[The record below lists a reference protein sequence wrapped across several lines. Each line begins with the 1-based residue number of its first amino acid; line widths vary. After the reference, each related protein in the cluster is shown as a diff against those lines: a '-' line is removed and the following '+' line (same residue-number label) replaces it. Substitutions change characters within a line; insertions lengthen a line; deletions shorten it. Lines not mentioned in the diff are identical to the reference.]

1 MKSFLAV
8 ACIGASASALST
20 SPIDALRAEAKRE
33 ENQNVQIHDYFANLE
48 AQDSGHEHQIKHDKN
63 LMMLQTR
70 TKISPV
76 DRVARQV
83 KADFANRIHISD
95 AFVASEQDDIKKE
108 KAIKGNKNLR
118 AFLQTG
124 WRSRAQAF
132 ITKHKTAGSPIDKVA
147 AAVARDTHFNIQI
160 HDGFAAQ
167 ESKSIANEISIK
179 KDVRSKSF
187 LQRSATAAKKPF
199 DFDFSKMGT
208 KDDDDSASSGK
219 SEMDKYVAEY
229 EKKQGKSAIDASDFS
244 QHVSHSYT
252 SSGNI
257 ISIPLS
263 SQLQKSME

>member
-1 MKSFLAV
+1 MKSLIAI
-8 ACIGASASALST
+8 ACVGASASALST
-20 SPIDALRAEAKRE
+20 APIDALRAEAKRE

-48 AQDSGHEHQIKHDKN
+48 AQDSGRERQIKHDKN

-70 TKISPV
+70 TKTSPV

-95 AFVASEQDDIKKE
+95 AFVANEQDDVRKE
-108 KAIKGNKNLR
+108 RAIKSNRNLR
-118 AFLQTG
+118 AFLQTK
-124 WRSRAQAF
+124 AKA
-132 ITKHKTAGSPIDKVA
+132 SPIDKVA

-167 ESKSIANEISIK
+167 EQKSIANEIKIT
-179 KDVRSKSF
+179 KDVRAKSF
-187 LQRSATAAKKPF
+187 LQKGKKPF

-208 KDDDDSASSGK
+208 DSDEDK
-219 SEMDKYVAEY
+219 KPSEMDKYVAEY
-229 EKKQGKSAIDASDFS
+229 EKKQGKSAIDSTDFS

-252 SSGNI
+252 SSGSI

-263 SQLQKSME
+263 SQLQKSIE